1 MLAYARAAVVLLT
14 SVSSIALAQPGL
26 TGEAQRRYQD
36 ATRAYDAGDYE
47 TAAREFRAAYEL
59 THHADMLF
67 NVFSA
72 EERAGRLD
80 EAAAALAQYMREA
93 ELDAA
98 DRASAQ
104 ERLDRLRARIEEHA
118 RIEQERLERERL
130 ERERIE
136 REARAPREGPVTG
149 PSWAAVGTLAGA
161 GVLLANFGVFA
172 ALSTVE
178 SDALASACGSS
189 AGRYCAADQTSA
201 LAAYNIVADVSWI
214 VGSAAAVA
222 GLILLFALPPER
234 GPIPAVALVPV
245 LGPEGAGLAIG
256 GRL

>member
-1 MLAYARAAVVLLT
+1 
-14 SVSSIALAQPGL
+14 
-26 TGEAQRRYQD
+26 
-36 ATRAYDAGDYE
+36 
-47 TAAREFRAAYEL
+47 
-59 THHADMLF
+59 
-67 NVFSA
+67 
-72 EERAGRLD
+72 
-80 EAAAALAQYMREA
+80 
-93 ELDAA
+93 
-98 DRASAQ
+98 
-104 ERLDRLRARIEEHA
+104 
-118 RIEQERLERERL
+118 
-130 ERERIE
+130 
-136 REARAPREGPVTG
+136 
-149 PSWAAVGTLAGA
+149 AGA